1 MSIKI
6 LLADDHEIIRKGLRS
21 IIEKEDDMEIVAE
34 TDNIREIP
42 NLVGSTAPDIVVME
56 IDKPGINSS
65 EEIKKVISIMPGIRL
80 ICMSIYATRIMSRE
94 ILKAGA
100 MGYIVKH
107 RAFEELIKAIRSV
120 FNGRIYVC
128 E

>member
-21 IIEKEDDMEIVAE
+21 IIEKENDMEIIAE
-34 TDNIREIP
+34 TNNITDIP
-42 NLVGSTAPDIVVME
+42 DLIGSVKPDIVVME

-107 RAFEELIKAIRSV
+107 RAFEELVKAIRSV
-120 FNGRIYVC
+120 LNGRIYVC